1 MNASTVLSPAMQRVS
16 TLMIGVF
23 QKFLMVAGLV
33 FIAGL
38 IGVQSG
44 RIDLD
49 GPLVQKLLLVDTES
63 VAVDADP
70 ADVDEPAVETLPP
83 RLRGAM
89 DYVTRRY
96 KVSTEALQPVFETA
110 HSVGRELHI
119 DPLLIIAVIGVESG
133 FNPFSQSGYGAQ
145 GLMQVVPRF
154 HQDKLPEESASFLD
168 PVVNVPGR
176 GAGAQGVHSPE
187 RRTGG
192 RSAAVWRCHR
202 RPWPTLLGQGS
213 GRASAS
219 GAGGTTSA
227 GCLTRW
233 GRVGELAR
241 LARSPSGIATITR

>member
-1 MNASTVLSPAMQRVS
+1 MNASTVFSPAMQRVS

-44 RIDLD
+44 RLDLE
-49 GPLVQKLLLVDTES
+49 GPLVQKLLL
-63 VAVDADP
+63 ADAETV
-70 ADVDEPAVETLPP
+70 VDEAESAYADEPVVEALPP

-96 KVSTEALQPVFETA
+96 KVSNEAVQPIFATA
-110 HSVGRELHI
+110 QSVGRELHI

-133 FNPFSQSGYGAQ
+133 FNPFSQSVFGAQ

-168 PVVNVPGR
+168 PVTNVQVGARVLKESIRRHGGLEDGLQQFGVALGDAGR
-176 GAGAQGVHSPE
+176 RYATKVLAERQRLEQAAQ
-187 RRTGG
+187 RLR
-192 RSAAVWRCHR
+192 AA
-202 RPWPTLLGQGS
+202 
-213 GRASAS
+213 
-219 GAGGTTSA
+219 
-227 GCLTRW
+227 
-233 GRVGELAR
+233 
-241 LARSPSGIATITR
+241 